1 MDKIFMN
8 KEARRKLGYVVII
21 DDDDISNYLLV
32 RLLRRLNVCE
42 DVKLLKNGKEGLTFI
57 SQNILKQPSLPH
69 LIFLDI
75 NMPVMNGFEFIE
87 NLHKMNI
94 DNDKIKIIT
103 ISNHMNE
110 SSKAQLRALNFK
122 HSLIKPLKAAEITD
136 ILI

>member
-1 MDKIFMN
+1 
-8 KEARRKLGYVVII
+8 
-21 DDDDISNYLLV
+21 
-32 RLLRRLNVCE
+32 
-42 DVKLLKNGKEGLTFI
+42 
-57 SQNILKQPSLPH
+57 H

>member
-1 MDKIFMN
+1 MN